1 MKFYALVGALALSA
15 SALADTAA
23 TTYDVKGMHCGACA
37 QLIESKVCKMEG
49 VKTCKVELTNPKK
62 EMGKVTMTMED
73 GKQPDAVA
81 IQKMLAEAGD
91 YYIVRS
97 PKK

>member
-23 TTYDVKGMHCGACA
+23 TTYDVKGGACA

-91 YYIVRS
+91 YHIVRS